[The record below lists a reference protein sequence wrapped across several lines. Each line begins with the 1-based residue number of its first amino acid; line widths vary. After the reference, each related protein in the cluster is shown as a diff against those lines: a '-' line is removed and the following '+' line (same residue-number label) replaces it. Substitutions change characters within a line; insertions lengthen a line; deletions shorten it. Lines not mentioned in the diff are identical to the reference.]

1 LAAVIERDIGFD
13 VGMLNITTPDMYIIR
28 LTTLDKGQFLFIFH
42 SRCPVVRDRSRQAT
56 RSGSAGIIPARQ
68 YA

>member
-28 LTTLDKGQFLFIFH
+28 LTTLDQMSISFYFH

-56 RSGSAGIIPARQ
+56 GSGSAAIIPARQ